1 MNTSIP
7 DAKSK
12 AHWNVPNTLTWLRIV
27 MIPGIVVLFYL
38 PFWWAHPA
46 AGIGFAL
53 AGITDSL
60 DGYYARKLGQT
71 SRLGAFLDPVA
82 DKLIVAAALVLIVS
96 ADSRWYV
103 VIMAIVIIGREI
115 AVSALREWMAEI
127 GTTRPHE
134 SIGVG
139 QVQDHHADRRAF
151 DAAVPTAPAWNS
163 DLQARTGIERGRG
176 GIDLV
181 VDDFV
186 FATGVAAIARQLE
199 SVAGRGSSLGGA
211 RTGAAARNVG
221 RFKALGAF
229 FAGFFLTPGGTALQ
243 LRVCFGRE

>member
-7 DAKSK
+7 GGSVKS
-12 AHWNVPNTLTWLRIV
+12 HWNLPNTLTWLRIL
-27 MIPGIVVLFYL
+27 MIPGIVILFYL

-96 ADSRWYV
+96 KDPRWFV
-103 VIMAIVIIGREI
+103 VIVAVVIIGREI

-127 GTTRPHE
+127 GARGRIKVSVWGKVKT
-134 SIGVG
+134 IMQIVG
-139 QVQDHHADRRAF
+139 LSFLLYRR
-151 DAAVPTAPAWNS
+151 
-163 DLQARTGIERGRG
+163 DLFGIPIYQLGLVLTGI
-176 GIDLV
+176 
-181 VDDFV
+181 
-186 FATGVAAIARQLE
+186 ATVLTLW
-199 SVAGRGSSLGGA
+199 SM
-211 RTGAAARNVG
+211 
-221 RFKALGAF
+221 
-229 FAGFFLTPGGTALQ
+229 FLY
-243 LRVCFGRE
+243 LRLAWP